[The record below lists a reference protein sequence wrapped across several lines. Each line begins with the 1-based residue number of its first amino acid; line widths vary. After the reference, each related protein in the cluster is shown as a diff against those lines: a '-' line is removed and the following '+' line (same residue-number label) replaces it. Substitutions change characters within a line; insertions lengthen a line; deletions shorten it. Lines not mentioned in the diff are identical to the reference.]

1 MSDKVRFTMIK
12 IGWSVR
18 FREYRHGRRDG
29 KRGIPEVRDGV
40 PLPHTPHEQSL
51 VERRNEVVDR
61 VLQEFVT
68 GSEDTVADIEVRYRR
83 IASATVRLAELDAAL
98 VAADIPLE
106 EAEATRRGAGEEDLP
121 EESVRARNQADRRKR
136 IGPLRAAVD
145 AVKAQL
151 EQELE
156 ALAKLEAVVVNAL
169 RRAQARGTQY
179 CAYTE
184 GLRALYWR
192 ALVRVHPD
200 RTRVVEGLR
209 SWPSTPDWL
218 FVDDYRSV
226 LRLGH
231 PGGPQAEPLAPAS
244 AR

>member
-1 MSDKVRFTMIK
+1 MSDRVQFTMLK
-12 IGWSVR
+12 LGWAVR
-18 FREYRHGRRDG
+18 FREDRHGRRDG
-29 KRGIPEVRDGV
+29 KRGIPEVRDGE
-40 PLPHTPHEQSL
+40 PLSHTPHEQAL

-68 GSEDTVADIEVRYRR
+68 GSQNTVADIEVRYRR
-83 IASATVRLAELDAAL
+83 IASAKMRLAESAAAL
-98 VAADIPLE
+98 TVADVPLG

-121 EESVRARNQADRRKR
+121 EESIRARNQADRRKQ

-151 EQELE
+151 EEEFE
-156 ALAKLEAVVVNAL
+156 ALAKLEAVVVSAL
-169 RRAQARGTQY
+169 REAQARGAQY

-200 RTRVVEGLR
+200 RAKGVESLR
-209 SWPSTPDWL
+209 SWPSTPVWL
-218 FVDDYRSV
+218 TLDDYRLV
-226 LRLGH
+226 LRLGY
-231 PGGPQAEPLAPAS
+231 PGGPQAEPLALVF